1 MTSHD
6 PAPEAADLLWQAWR
20 TGNTMPA
27 LPESVRPRDR
37 AAAMAIQRGVT
48 ERAGASVGW
57 KVGATSP
64 ASQALLGVDGPLLGA
79 VHERFLLSGEEPMS
93 LTGQRMRVAEPEFA
107 FVLASDVD
115 GPTTAQGIL
124 AYVGAL
130 HLAIEVPDSRYDSF
144 DGVDGRQ
151 ILADGTCSGS
161 FLLGPRVDGWQNV
174 DVIGQRVVLHV
185 NGEQVSEGS
194 GATVLGDPR
203 ASLHWLACEL
213 PQYGLSLRAGDV
225 VTTGTAAPPAAVAP
239 GDSVVAE
246 FPGLGSV
253 ELGFVE

>member
-1 MTSHD
+1 MTSD
-6 PAPEAADLLWQAWR
+6 SRMTEAAELLWQAWQS
-20 TGNTMPA
+20 GNTLSA
-27 LPESVRPRDR
+27 LPEPVRPRDN
-37 AAAMAIQRGVT
+37 ADAMAIQREVT
-48 ERAGASVGW
+48 ERAGATVGW

-64 ASQALLGVDGPLLGA
+64 ASQALLGVDGPLAGA
-79 VHERFLLSGEEPMS
+79 VHERFVLSGEEPMS

-107 FVLASDVD
+107 FVLGEDVD
-115 GPTTAQGIL
+115 EHATMQQVL
-124 AYVGAL
+124 ARVDAL
-130 HLAIEVPDSRYDSF
+130 HLAIEVPDSRYASF

-151 ILADGTCSGS
+151 ILADGACSGS

-185 NGEQVSEGS
+185 NGEQVAEGS

-213 PQYGLSLRAGDV
+213 PRYGLSLRAGDI
-225 VTTGTAAPPAAVAP
+225 VTTGTAAPPAPVSP
-239 GDSVVAE
+239 GDSVAAE

>member
-1 MTSHD
+1 MTSND
-6 PAPEAADLLWQAWR
+6 PAPDAADLLWHAWR
-20 TGNTMPA
+20 TGSTMPA
-27 LPESVRPRDR
+27 LPEPVRPRDR
-37 AAAMAIQRGVT
+37 ATAMAIQRGVT
-48 ERAGASVGW
+48 ERAGATVGW

-64 ASQALLGVDGPLLGA
+64 ASQALLGVDGPLAGA
-79 VHERFLLSGEEPMS
+79 MHERFLLSDDEPMS

-107 FVLASDVD
+107 FVLAEDVD
-115 GPTTAQGIL
+115 EPATVQDVL
-124 AYVGAL
+124 ACVDTM

-151 ILADGTCSGS
+151 ILADGACSGS
-161 FLLGPRVDGWQNV
+161 FLLGPRVDGWHNV
-174 DVIGQRVVLHV
+174 DVIGQRVALHV
-185 NGEQVSEGS
+185 NDEQVSEGS

-213 PQYGLSLRAGDV
+213 PQYGLSLSAGEI

-253 ELGFVE
+253 ELEFVA